1 MCSASDGPGCAI
13 QATSEESY
21 LEVESAPSALGASGF
36 VLCVEAAFMLY
47 LLIASRRRPAK
58 QSADA
63 DGNKVRFDAFYAPSR
78 AESAVSMLTLVGA
91 MMIGASPYYLLGE
104 PGDVRCMLRYIPT
117 LVGALFVQLGLYLR
131 VRTGLSRRTLETI
144 ESETGV
150 APAPAA
156 QDPRDA
162 QGAEDD
168 AASLKPWLSRRA
180 LVVAGFR
187 LLAVG
192 PHLAVFY
199 FLLVDLPVPTHVS
212 VETASSVMSSQ
223 YLSRFIC
230 AASNGIG
237 SRALA
242 VDYFLQL
249 ISMVGLLA
257 YLAILFARSAD
268 SVAS

>member
-1 MCSASDGPGCAI
+1 
-13 QATSEESY
+13 
-21 LEVESAPSALGASGF
+21 
-36 VLCVEAAFMLY
+36 MLY

-162 QGAEDD
+162 QATTR
-168 AASLKPWLSRRA
+168 PRREA
-180 LVVAGFR
+180 RARGFWR
-187 LLAVG
+187 DCPLT
-192 PHLAVFY
+192 
-199 FLLVDLPVPTHVS
+199 VP
-212 VETASSVMSSQ
+212 
-223 YLSRFIC
+223 L
-230 AASNGIG
+230 G
-237 SRALA
+237 
-242 VDYFLQL
+242 
-249 ISMVGLLA
+249 
-257 YLAILFARSAD
+257 ARSLRARPATPATH
-268 SVAS
+268 SPRA